1 MKNTMLAGAAVLV
14 AGGSVAS
21 AQNLEVLLEVDL
33 TVAGEVT
40 ITATDGL
47 SAIDASGS
55 DTTGFYLA
63 EFYTSDLGGALTST
77 LVAGDLTSAN
87 ETTDTTPLLFRG
99 TFPGVDTGLNVF
111 SYTDDLSSTFT
122 AGSVAF
128 SGSGTWTVADSDD
141 IADLLGANLSGEIYF
156 PADTGD
162 DITGLAPL
170 GLYTVI
176 VPEPTTAG
184 LLGVVSLGLLRRRRA

>member
-1 MKNTMLAGAAVLV
+1 MKNTMLAGATVLV

-33 TVAGEVT
+33 TVPNTVT

-55 DTTGFYLA
+55 DTTGVYL
-63 EFYTSDLGGALTST
+63 EGIFGGFAGGPFPST
-77 LVAGDLTSAN
+77 PIAGELTSAN
-87 ETTDTTPLLFRG
+87 NPTDGGALIFRDTTPL
-99 TFPGVDTGLNVF
+99 DAGLNIF
-111 SYTDDLSSTFT
+111 GFTADFPATFT
-122 AGSVAF
+122 AGEIAF
-128 SGSGTWTVADSDD
+128 TDFGTWTIDPDDFADF
-141 IADLLGANLSGEIYF
+141 AGGALSGNIYF
-156 PADTGD
+156 PADDFT
-162 DITGLAPL
+162 DIAGLAPL